1 MNHSVIRRF
10 VDRVRQQAR
19 SQTKVLNMPMDE
31 AQDLANELALLLL
44 RENEL
49 LREISELKS
58 AQQVTEIVIGGGGFK

>member
-49 LREISELKS
+49 LSEISELKS
-58 AQQVTEIVIGGGGFK
+58 AQQITEIVIGGGGFK

>member
-19 SQTKVLNMPMDE
+19 SQAKVLNMPMDE

-49 LREISELKS
+49 LSEISELKS
-58 AQQVTEIVIGGGGFK
+58 AQQITEIVIGGGGFK